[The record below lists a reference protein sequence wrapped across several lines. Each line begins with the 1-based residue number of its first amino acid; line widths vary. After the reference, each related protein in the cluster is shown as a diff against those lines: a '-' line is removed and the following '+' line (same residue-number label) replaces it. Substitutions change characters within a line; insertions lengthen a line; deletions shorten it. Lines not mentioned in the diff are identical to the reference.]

1 MQITG
6 LLHES
11 KIFIEVGTAGGNT
24 FDTIHPTE
32 HLEGGRCIVFLKKKH
47 KPNKQQNDCY
57 TKEDQVTRVPL

>member
-32 HLEGGRCIVFLKKKH
+32 HLEGGRCIVFLKKKNTNQTN
-47 KPNKQQNDCY
+47 NKTTVTQKK
-57 TKEDQVTRVPL
+57 TK

>member
-32 HLEGGRCIVFLKKKH
+32 HLEGGRCIVFLKKKTQTKQTTKRLLH
-47 KPNKQQNDCY
+47 KRRPSN
-57 TKEDQVTRVPL
+57 